1 MDAASSQPQS
11 FDLQFMAPWCGH
23 CKNLKPEWDT
33 AAQQLDGNF
42 SKFASFP
49 LAPPFFL
56 DFFLLVAVPSPPK
69 ARRHQLLPDTSA
81 GDVMLGVV
89 DATIESSLASQ

>member
-1 MDAASSQPQS
+1 
-11 FDLQFMAPWCGH
+11 MAPWCGH

-42 SKFASFP
+42 SKFASLP
-49 LAPPFFL
+49 LAAPFFWI
-56 DFFLLVAVPSPPK
+56 FFSWLRFQVHRKL